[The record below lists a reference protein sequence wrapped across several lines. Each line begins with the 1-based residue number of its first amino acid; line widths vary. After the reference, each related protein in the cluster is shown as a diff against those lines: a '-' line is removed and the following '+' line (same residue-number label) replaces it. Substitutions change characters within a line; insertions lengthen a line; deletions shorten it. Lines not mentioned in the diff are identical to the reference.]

1 MSTQFLSDLVA
12 FITGA
17 ASGLG
22 LGAAHRL
29 ADAGAKLF
37 LFDQNQDE
45 LVAVATKL
53 QDRGVTTQ
61 FAVGNVENANDIR
74 AAIDQCATAFGRL
87 DVVFANAGING
98 VWAPLEE
105 LGDDEFDRTLAI
117 NLRGTFLTIKYA
129 APWLKK
135 DGGSVIVTSS
145 VNGTRIFSNT
155 GATAYSASKAGQVA
169 IVKMLAVELGP
180 HKIRLNAICPGAIN
194 TNIARNTE
202 QRHTDQVKIPVEFP
216 EGNIPL
222 TDGEPGDIDE
232 IGDLVCFLAG
242 PQSRHISGAVIHID
256 GAQSLLVG

>member
-180 HKIRLNAICPGAIN
+180 HQIRLNAICPGAIN